1 MRAMAEALAARA
13 DESYVD
19 PYKIG
24 ETFARA
30 GRVDEA
36 LHWLDK
42 AVDNGSIEIMY
53 IPFRPDFDILR
64 DDPRYGELMTRIFRN
79 RAPEIMR
86 LGSQAGRAVATG

>member
-1 MRAMAEALAARA
+1 
-13 DESYVD
+13 VD

-30 GRVDEA
+30 GVIDEA

-64 DDPRYGELMTRIFRN
+64 DDLRYEELMKRIFRD
-79 RAPEIMR
+79 RAPKIMR
-86 LGSQAGRAVATG
+86 LGNQAGHAVETR